1 MKKNLL
7 YAILFVNVLAAL
19 AGQSRKTTVFESQ
32 NIQKQAFDLQS
43 KTINAKRVIIF
54 QNTLNVMSK
63 AVDKH
68 GNIKRGVM
76 IFDEQKLKRNSVT
89 SPFMKQLATSDTTFY
104 ESFEA
109 YNDTSNHNWI
119 PNNWTEL
126 NKTGNIYKVG
136 STNLTWAVRD
146 IGGEATDG
154 KNIAWMNYDN
164 NSVSRDEWIVSPA
177 FTPVAADYFSFDL
190 YYAPF
195 WMYFDAVQYN
205 NDGTQKFNF
214 SKPTITMQV
223 MISTDDGANWTKIWD
238 AHNNVGKYT
247 EKTIYDYQNGAW
259 NTFVLP
265 ISDYVGK
272 SVKIAFRYVGKNGDS
287 MGLDNIGVRQL
298 KPEAKYGRPT
308 GYFFLGMTPD
318 YGNANADLMLGAPSQ
333 TDLWKNNSN
342 QDAQS
347 FEWTFEDPT
356 NEKVTITSTDVFPTM
371 SYPVGYY
378 GVPSMKAI
386 AGAYQ
391 NTYKWGTAAGGA
403 YFMIG
408 GNGAFDWGT
417 LGACNYDLNEGIG
430 NYTFTN
436 GDYIFGTNP
445 ARTIESVANYFEKP
459 KHTYLLDSLWINLGA
474 LSAPAGTVFKL
485 NIRKIDENGGYTTI
499 LAKATCTIESVK
511 EVKPGYFTMIFK
523 NFITYDPVLELE
535 VRNDYIEISDAILVE
550 LAGFNKTG
558 IVLSA
563 FAQGITDGIESNAY
577 VFYNQYSSGKRYLL
591 SANDY
596 FGGSTSL
603 LFNLA
608 STYAYL
614 IPDATTFDAPVG
626 GGSKTFNITSFSVP
640 DAWWLD
646 GELPTWLTAAITYDD
661 KTGKITYTLTAE
673 PIPSGVEGRGTV
685 VTVAEPGASMQIS
698 VSQGNYTGIKDTKT
712 TKTSIKKLDQA
723 VEINY
728 TADFRK
734 LSIYNLSG
742 QKIIDYQATPNGKM
756 NIPTG
761 NFSKGIY
768 FFQFQGV
775 TSETLKIG
783 L

>member
-1 MKKNLL
+1 MKKNLF

-19 AGQSRKTTVFESQ
+19 AGQSSKTAVFESQ
-32 NIQKQAFDLQS
+32 KIQKQAFDLQS
-43 KTINAKRVIIF
+43 KTIDARQVKIAP
-54 QNTLNVMSK
+54 NTINEMRK
-63 AVDKH
+63 AVDAH
-68 GNIKRGVM
+68 GNVQRGTM
-76 IFDEQKLKRNSVT
+76 IFKEQKLISNSVT
-89 SPFMKQLATSDTTFY
+89 SPLMKQSATSDTTFY

-109 YNDTSNHNWI
+109 YSDTANLNWI
-119 PNNWTEL
+119 PTNWTEL
-126 NKTGNIYKVG
+126 NKTGNVYNSG
-136 STNLTWAVRD
+136 STNLTWMVRD
-146 IGGEATDG
+146 VGSAATDG
-154 KNIAWMNYDN
+154 SDIAWINY
-164 NSVSRDEWIVSPA
+164 NSTSLSRDEWIVSPA

-195 WMYFDAVQYN
+195 WMYFDALQYN
-205 NDGTQKFNF
+205 IDGTQQFNF
-214 SKPTITMQV
+214 SKPTVTMQI

-238 AHNNVGKYT
+238 AHNNVGNYT
-247 EKTIYDYQNGAW
+247 ETSIYDYQNGAW

-272 SVKIAFRYVGKNGDS
+272 TVKMAFRYVGKNGDS

-318 YGNANADLMLGAPSQ
+318 YGKASADLMLGAPSQ
-333 TDLWKNNSN
+333 TDTWKNNSN
-342 QDAQS
+342 QDAQN

-356 NEKVTITSTDVFPTM
+356 NDKAVVTSTEVYPTI
-371 SYPVGYY
+371 SYPIGYF
-378 GVPSMKAI
+378 GVPGLKAI
-386 AGAYQ
+386 AGVYQ

-403 YFMIG
+403 YFLIG
-408 GNGAFDWGT
+408 GNGSFDWGT

-430 NYTFTN
+430 NYTFTS

-459 KHTYLLDSLWINLGA
+459 KQPYLLDSVWINLGA
-474 LSAPAGTVFKL
+474 LSAPAGTIFKL
-485 NIRKIDENGGYTTI
+485 NIRKIDETGGYATI
-499 LAKATCTIESVK
+499 LAKATCTLESVK
-511 EVKPGYFTMIFK
+511 EAKPGYYTMTFK

-535 VRNDYIEISDAILVE
+535 VSNDFIEISDAILVE
-550 LAGFNKTG
+550 LTGFNKTG

-563 FAQGITDGIESNAY
+563 FAQGITDGGESNAY

-591 SANDY
+591 SANQY

-603 LFNLA
+603 LFNL
-608 STYAYL
+608 SGTYAYL

-626 GGSKTFNITSFSVP
+626 GGSKTFNITSFSSP
-640 DAWWLD
+640 NTWWVE
-646 GELPTWLTAAITYDD
+646 GELPAWLTAATTYDD
-661 KTGKITYTLTAE
+661 QTGKITYTLTAE
-673 PIPSGVEGRGTV
+673 PLPSGFDGRGTV
-685 VTVAEPGASMQIS
+685 VKVAEPGASMQIS

-712 TKTSIKKLDQA
+712 TKTSIKKLEQA

-728 TADFRK
+728 TAYFRK

-742 QKIIDYQATPNGKM
+742 QKLIDYQLSPNGKM
-756 NIPTG
+756 NIPTA

-775 TSETLKIG
+775 TSETTKIG